1 MKANDSGELLHRRE
15 FFKKAAKGTLPIV
28 AAIVVPSIFT
38 SCGGG
43 DDDDITGCM
52 DCSGT
57 CASDCS
63 SSCVGQSSSST
74 CSNCANNCT
83 GGCDTSCSNTCKNN
97 SSNNSDSGDEDEI
110 SKATGEIGGY
120 EYVDLGLSVKWA
132 RYNVGASRPQQYGSY
147 LEFVEGSID
156 NYSSVKKELL
166 ENGFGTGDSI
176 SGTSFDPATKRW
188 GNYWKL
194 PTKDE
199 LDELLENCSCE
210 WFTYEGVKGI
220 KFKSKINGRS
230 IFLPAA
236 GSILVDE
243 GLGVGRSAS
252 FWTGTF
258 ERLTSS
264 NYKSTSAY
272 VFSHYYLSTGK
283 TNYYTPIQD
292 SKESVRP
299 VTDGTASPTT
309 CGGGCSSNCANNSTS
324 SSSCSG
330 CSSTCSNGCKERCEY
345 NCAATCDSHCYGTC
359 NDSCGGSCRYVSAG
373 TNCSGCAQTCYNR
386 CYHDCSYACSTNCQ
400 SSCVNGSK

>member
-1 MKANDSGELLHRRE
+1 MKDEKRELLHRRE

-132 RYNVGASRPQQYGSY
+132 TQNVGARSPEKSGTFFTFSAKNGSGGTSDALY
-147 LEFVEGSID
+147 LLMAGYE
-156 NYSSVKKELL
+156 K
-166 ENGFGTGDSI
+166 GDSI
-176 SGTSFDPATKRW
+176 AGSNFDNALEQM
-188 GNYWKL
+188 GSHWKT
-194 PTKDE
+194 PTKEQFEE
-199 LDELLENCSCE
+199 LINNCNGEEYELNGTIGLKL
-210 WFTYEGVKGI
+210 T
-220 KFKSKINGRS
+220 SKINRKSIFFPATGKKDVNTLKSEKS
-230 IFLPAA
+230 IFLWSSTLGRIIASSGDGCYFY
-236 GSILVDE
+236 GS
-243 GLGVGRSAS
+243 
-252 FWTGTF
+252 
-258 ERLTSS
+258 
-264 NYKSTSAY
+264 
-272 VFSHYYLSTGK
+272 HLSTGGYELEMSTSDSIDSQK
-283 TNYYTPIQD
+283 MPI
-292 SKESVRP
+292 RAI
-299 VTDGTASPTT
+299 TDGTSSSTG
-309 CGGGCSSNCANNSTS
+309 CNGGCSSNCANNSTS

-345 NCAATCDSHCYGTC
+345 NCAATCDNHCYGTC